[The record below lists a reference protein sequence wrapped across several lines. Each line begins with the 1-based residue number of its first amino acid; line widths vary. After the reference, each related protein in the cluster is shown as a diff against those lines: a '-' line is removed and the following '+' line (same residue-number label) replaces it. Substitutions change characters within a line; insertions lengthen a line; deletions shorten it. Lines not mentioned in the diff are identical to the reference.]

1 MIKVLAAELSDQ
13 GRLSRG
19 KRYWAEDAVVDI
31 VVGHGAVTAV
41 IQGSRPDPYVVTIEA
56 TEGTGVPSKREVWI
70 TCTCP
75 DDGVETEACK
85 HAVAALFALSD
96 EVAIEPALI
105 ERWRTGSAQAA
116 PGGRDRSRRGRATA
130 TRAADGR
137 TRAPIPS
144 RHPAIRSPT
153 SWRCCSA
160 PPTEPS
166 PPEFPDVTPI
176 QHTDI
181 RDRQLSDVLAD
192 AIEHLA
198 IDWGDVQG
206 SGRGQPLRLPP
217 SSPSP
222 LGIDAA
228 RLTRS
233 TVRAYSPRP

>member
-1 MIKVLAAELSDQ
+1 MKPRKPFGANPPGRLPATMIKVLAAELSDQ

-56 TEGTGVPSKREVWI
+56 TQGTGVPSKREVWI

-105 ERWRTGSAQAA
+105 ERWRTGSGRRRPAAGAGLAEVVPLRREQPAAA
-116 PGGRDRSRRGRATA
+116 PAAEPEPPPRDPVADELAMLLGAPNGAT
-130 TRAADGR
+130 
-137 TRAPIPS
+137 S
-144 RHPAIRSPT
+144 
-153 SWRCCSA
+153 
-160 PPTEPS
+160 
-166 PPEFPDVTPI
+166 PEFPEVAPI
-176 QHTDI
+176 QHTGI

-198 IDWGDVQG
+198 IDWG
-206 SGRGQPLRLPP
+206 
-217 SSPSP
+217 
-222 LGIDAA
+222 
-228 RLTRS
+228 
-233 TVRAYSPRP
+233 

>member
-1 MIKVLAAELSDQ
+1 MKPRKPYGANPPGRLPATMIKVLAAELSDQ

-19 KRYWAEDAVVDI
+19 KRYWAEDAVVDN

-41 IQGSRPDPYVVTIEA
+41 IQGSRPDPYVATIEA

-105 ERWRTGSAQAA
+105 ERWRSGSARRRPPAAAGLAEVVPLRRQQPASDAAAA
-116 PGGRDRSRRGRATA
+116 PV
-130 TRAADGR
+130 
-137 TRAPIPS
+137 
-144 RHPAIRSPT
+144 
-153 SWRCCSA
+153 
-160 PPTEPS
+160 PPTGDPLADELAMLLGAPNAA

-176 QHTDI
+176 RHTGI
-181 RDRQLSDVLAD
+181 RDRQLADALAD

-198 IDWGDVQG
+198 IDWG
-206 SGRGQPLRLPP
+206 
-217 SSPSP
+217 
-222 LGIDAA
+222 
-228 RLTRS
+228 
-233 TVRAYSPRP
+233 

>member
-56 TEGTGVPSKREVWI
+56 TQGTGVPSKREVWI

-96 EVAIEPALI
+96 EVAIEPALV
-105 ERWRTGSAQAA
+105 ERWRTGSARRRPAAGLAEVVPLRRQQSQAA
-116 PGGRDRSRRGRATA
+116 PS
-130 TRAADGR
+130 RAAEPPPPRDPVADELAMLLG
-137 TRAPIPS
+137 APN
-144 RHPAIRSPT
+144 AAT
-153 SWRCCSA
+153 
-160 PPTEPS
+160 
-166 PPEFPDVTPI
+166 PPEFPELTPI
-176 QHTDI
+176 QHTGI

-198 IDWGDVQG
+198 IDW
-206 SGRGQPLRLPP
+206 S
-217 SSPSP
+217 
-222 LGIDAA
+222 
-228 RLTRS
+228 
-233 TVRAYSPRP
+233 

>member
-1 MIKVLAAELSDQ
+1 MKPRKPYGANPPGRLPATMIKVLAAELSDQ

-56 TEGTGVPSKREVWI
+56 TQGTGVPSKREVWI

-105 ERWRTGSAQAA
+105 ERWRTGSSRRRPAA
-116 PGGRDRSRRGRATA
+116 PSGLAEVVPLRRAQPTAAPASEPEPPPRDPVADELAMLLGAPNGAT
-130 TRAADGR
+130 
-137 TRAPIPS
+137 S
-144 RHPAIRSPT
+144 
-153 SWRCCSA
+153 
-160 PPTEPS
+160 
-166 PPEFPDVTPI
+166 PEFPDFTPI
-176 QHTDI
+176 QHTGI
-181 RDRQLSDVLAD
+181 RDRELSDVLAD

-198 IDWGDVQG
+198 IDWG
-206 SGRGQPLRLPP
+206 
-217 SSPSP
+217 
-222 LGIDAA
+222 
-228 RLTRS
+228 
-233 TVRAYSPRP
+233 

>member
-1 MIKVLAAELSDQ
+1 MKPRKPYGANPPGRLPGTMIKVLAAELSDQ

-56 TEGTGVPSKREVWI
+56 TQGTGVPSKREVWI

-96 EVAIEPALI
+96 EVAIEPALV
-105 ERWRTGSAQAA
+105 ERWRTGSGRRRPAAASGLAEVVPLRREQPTAA
-116 PGGRDRSRRGRATA
+116 PASDPEPPPRDPVADELAMLLGAPNGATA
-130 TRAADGR
+130 
-137 TRAPIPS
+137 
-144 RHPAIRSPT
+144 
-153 SWRCCSA
+153 
-160 PPTEPS
+160 
-166 PPEFPDVTPI
+166 PEFPEVTPI

-198 IDWGDVQG
+198 IDWG
-206 SGRGQPLRLPP
+206 
-217 SSPSP
+217 
-222 LGIDAA
+222 
-228 RLTRS
+228 
-233 TVRAYSPRP
+233 

>member
-1 MIKVLAAELSDQ
+1 VKPRKPYGANPPGRLPGTMIKVLAAELSDQ

-56 TEGTGVPSKREVWI
+56 SQGTGVPSKREVWI

-105 ERWRTGSAQAA
+105 ERWRTGSARRRPAPAAGLAEVVPIRREQPQAA
-116 PGGRDRSRRGRATA
+116 
-130 TRAADGR
+130 
-137 TRAPIPS
+137 
-144 RHPAIRSPT
+144 
-153 SWRCCSA
+153 SA
-160 PPTEPS
+160 PEPPPRDPVADELAMLLGAPHGAA
-166 PPEFPDVTPI
+166 PPEFPDVQPI

-198 IDWGDVQG
+198 IDWG
-206 SGRGQPLRLPP
+206 
-217 SSPSP
+217 
-222 LGIDAA
+222 
-228 RLTRS
+228 
-233 TVRAYSPRP
+233 